1 MKQIK
6 KWIKQMFCKHDYWFR
21 SECTWSNSA
30 GQLDHELKDI
40 EVICK
45 KCGKIHSI
53 RYKRTIY

>member
-6 KWIKQMFCKHDYWFR
+6 KWIKRLFCKHDYWFR

-30 GQLDHELKDI
+30 GRDHELKDI

-45 KCGKIHSI
+45 KCGKIHTI
-53 RYKRTIY
+53 QYKKIIY